1 MKQNGYVK
9 AVKAAFPYTIP
20 VLTGYLF
27 IGIAFGVM
35 YQEKGYNFLW
45 AILMS
50 ILVYAGSGQYL
61 AVNFFAPG
69 VSFLQI
75 IFLEFMVNMKK
86 PLRILELGTAIGY
99 SAIIMHDAAGCNPH
113 ITTIER
119 SEEMIKY
126 AKENIKAYG
135 LEDKITIEAGD
146 CLEVLEKLEG
156 PYDLIFMD
164 AGKGHYNHFLPHCL
178 RLLKDD
184 GIIIADNVLFRGM
197 VATDDLVKRRKI
209 TIVKR
214 MRTYLDMVSQDE
226 NLITSVIPMGDGIAI
241 TRRKN

>member
-1 MKQNGYVK
+1 MPIAQKE
-9 AVKAAFPYTIP
+9 TI
-20 VLTGYLF
+20 
-27 IGIAFGVM
+27 
-35 YQEKGYNFLW
+35 K
-45 AILMS
+45 
-50 ILVYAGSGQYL
+50 
-61 AVNFFAPG
+61 
-69 VSFLQI
+69 
-75 IFLEFMVNMKK
+75 FLEFMVSMKK

-99 SAIIMHDAAGCNPH
+99 SAIIMHDAAGTNPH

-126 AKENIKAYG
+126 AKENIKSFG
-135 LEDKITIEAGD
+135 LEDKIVIEEGD
-146 CLEVLEKLEG
+146 CLEILEKLQE

-197 VATDDLVKRRKI
+197 VASDELVKRRKI

-214 MRTYLDMVSQDE
+214 MRTYLELVSQDKS
-226 NLITSVIPMGDGIAI
+226 LITSVIPMGDGIAI
-241 TRRKN
+241 TKRKLLLK